1 MDISMKK
8 TIFWLLAFSITFGL
22 SYLVVPTVFEKF
34 QHEVPKQTVENASPV
49 LPENSSPQTIE
60 IINVKPDDFDDTK
73 DFIVKLLEPGEG
85 FHGEEVIGKSGE
97 VWLGLF
103 EENDKY
109 FLRPTKL
116 KITNVHD
123 GIADELKWQKTGKNV
138 GVSDKSSPI
147 FLLKN
152 ADYLEKGEIATF
164 QKGLKYSDIPE
175 DSEVSYDKLM
185 TSLNVGFS
193 QSYEVNGVYFKL
205 EVIEAIDQQLKKVFA
220 VVLSGDGKSQ
230 IVHTSYDDSDGLGT
244 LYWVGDLDKD
254 GKPDFYMDLYVHY
267 NVGNQTLFLSSK
279 AGENELIRQVAV
291 FWTTGC

>member
-1 MDISMKK
+1 MEIVMKK
-8 TIFWLLAFSITFGL
+8 TVFWLAAFTITFGL
-22 SYLVVPTVFEKF
+22 GYLVVPTVFERL
-34 QHEVPKQTVENASPV
+34 QPELPKPIAENASPV
-49 LPENSSPQTIE
+49 PPESSSPEAIE
-60 IINVKPDDFDDTK
+60 IINVKTDDFDDTK
-73 DFIVKLLEPGEG
+73 DFIMKLLEPGEG
-85 FHGEEVIGKSGE
+85 FHGDEVIGKTRE

-103 EENDKY
+103 QENDKF
-109 FLRPTKL
+109 FLRSTKL

-123 GIADELKWQKTGKNV
+123 GIADEFKWQKTGKSV
-138 GVSDKSSPI
+138 GVSSKSTPI

-164 QKGLKYSDIPE
+164 QKGLKYRDIPE
-175 DSEVSYDKLM
+175 DSEVSSDKLM
-185 TSLNVGFS
+185 TRLNVGFS
-193 QSYEVNGVYFKL
+193 QNYEVKGVKYEL
-205 EVIEAIDQQLKKVFA
+205 EVIEAVDQQLKRVFA
-220 VVLSGDGKSQ
+220 VVLSGDGKGQ
-230 IVHTSYDDSDGLGT
+230 IVHTSYDSDDLGT